1 MLEPEGLS
9 SFALSCWRVY
19 RHMVRADIARD
30 ESGDQMMLTFW
41 ICILSCWLLSF
52 RDLAML

>member
-1 MLEPEGLS
+1 M
-9 SFALSCWRVY
+9 ARVD
-19 RHMVRADIARD
+19 VATD
-30 ESGDQMMLTFW
+30 ESGVQMMLTFW